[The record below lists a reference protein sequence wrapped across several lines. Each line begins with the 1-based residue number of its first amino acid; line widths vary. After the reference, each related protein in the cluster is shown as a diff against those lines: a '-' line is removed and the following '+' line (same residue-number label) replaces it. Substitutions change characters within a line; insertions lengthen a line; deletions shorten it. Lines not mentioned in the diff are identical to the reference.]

1 MDINNSKTTALTLTR
16 LVTGDRISYA
26 SIEIVFEIRDRKIAA
41 QALASS
47 IQ

>member
-1 MDINNSKTTALTLTR
+1 MNNSKTTALTLTR
-16 LVTGDRISYA
+16 LVTSDRISYA
-26 SIEIVFEIRDRKIAA
+26 SVKIVFEIRDRKIAA